1 MSTANIEQERTEHMK
16 RCNIP
21 PLPANPDF
29 PTRNTEILLP
39 PRSEGYS
46 IRNEREVC
54 P

>member
-1 MSTANIEQERTEHMK
+1 MK
-16 RCNIP
+16 RCNNP

>member
-1 MSTANIEQERTEHMK
+1 MK

-21 PLPANPDF
+21 MLSTNPDF
-29 PTRNTEILLP
+29 PSKSTEIRLP

-46 IRNEREVC
+46 MRNEKEVN